1 MDRLSDLPVNP
12 DTVKTP
18 EEEAI
23 MGQFFPRQSSQNKKV
38 EPSEEEEEPPAK
50 SQSRVNWKLIGIAC
64 VIFVFLANPWVDSVL
79 CKVPYC
85 GSGAALTGMKLLL
98 FAVLMIVLSLFV

>member
-38 EPSEEEEEPPAK
+38 EPSEEEEPPAK

-85 GSGAALTGMKLLL
+85 GNGAALTGMKLML